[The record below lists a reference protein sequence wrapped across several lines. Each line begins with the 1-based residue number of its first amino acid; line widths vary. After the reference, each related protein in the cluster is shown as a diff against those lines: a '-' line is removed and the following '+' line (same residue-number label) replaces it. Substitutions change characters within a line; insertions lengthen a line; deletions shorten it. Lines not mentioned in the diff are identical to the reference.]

1 MTFLITIF
9 LLTNLCSAPYSS
21 EFVARYGERAGN
33 NDHVYLVIPR
43 ENDYVFV
50 ENIMFRTF
58 EYPVHSQQFDSY
70 QNFLYYVLNDKSIV
84 LYKQWKPQ
92 GIRDYSQLDKNR
104 QDRLIKKYLY
114 CDEEN
119 RFRFKRRLPHRKIYG
134 LIKLMFDRGYYVGR
148 MDYQAYWFF
157 YECLAPNLE
166 GIPSEDIVVLE

>member
-1 MTFLITIF
+1 MFLITIF

-21 EFVARYGERAGN
+21 EFVARYGEMAGN

-58 EYPVHSQQFDSY
+58 EYPVHSQQFESY
-70 QNFLYYVLNDKSIV
+70 QNFLYYVLNDKSFV

-92 GIRDYSQLDKNR
+92 GIHDYTQLDKNR
-104 QDRLIKKYLY
+104 QDRLIKKHLY
-114 CDEEN
+114 CDEEK

-157 YECLAPNLE
+157 YECLTPNLE